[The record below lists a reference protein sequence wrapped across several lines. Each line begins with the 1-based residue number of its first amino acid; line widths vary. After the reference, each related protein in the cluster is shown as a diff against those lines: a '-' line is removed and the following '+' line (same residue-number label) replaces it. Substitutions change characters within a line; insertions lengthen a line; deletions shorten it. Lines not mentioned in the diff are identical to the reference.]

1 MKIKIKTFIAL
12 LIALGVF
19 IMFVS
24 IVRPVGWFDSVF
36 ALVMA
41 VIAFFFVKNFKG
53 FMK

>member
-1 MKIKIKTFIAL
+1 MNIKIKTFFAL

-36 ALVMA
+36 ALLMA
-41 VIAFFFVKNFKG
+41 IISFFFIKNFKG
-53 FMK
+53 FVK